1 MRRDLRVL
9 GIVAAGMCA
18 FFDMYITM
26 ALLPELRQVFGA
38 GVSQVSLTVTAT
50 TLAVAIAAPLAGSL
64 ADRYGR
70 RRVLLISIALLGFA
84 TLLAATAPTLPWLIA
99 CRALQGLIIPG
110 IFASAVAYVSE
121 EWPAHQSGSVISL
134 YIAGTV
140 LGSFCGRFF
149 AGLITAAWDWRTAFI
164 VMGLINLA
172 FLPLVASLLPSR
184 SRGFTPSASVWSSLS
199 GMGQHLRN
207 APLLATY
214 AVGFLILFAQVATF
228 TYINFHLSAAPWH
241 LGTHALSYIFFVF
254 LVGMLITPSAGNWAR
269 RWGSH
274 RVAAVA
280 MSVSCAG
287 LLLTLLQP
295 LTLIIIGLIL
305 SSCGVFVVQAMATNA
320 VPRLALGGRSA
331 AAGLYISCYYL
342 GGSFGAS
349 LPGTYW
355 AQLGWGGCVL
365 LVIAAQVTAAV
376 IAWNVWS
383 PHRNAD
389 GMTPL
394 TPVQAAL

>member
-1 MRRDLRVL
+1 MKRDLRVL

-50 TLAVAIAAPLAGSL
+50 TLAVAIAAPLAGAL

-70 RRVLLISIALLGFA
+70 RRVLLIAIALLGLA
-84 TLLAATAPTLPWLIA
+84 TLLAATAPNLPWLIA

-110 IFASAVAYVSE
+110 IFASAVAYTAE
-121 EWPAHQSGSVISL
+121 EWPAHESGSVVSL

-164 VMGLINLA
+164 AMGLINLA
-172 FLPLVASLLPSR
+172 FLPLVAWLLPR
-184 SRGFTPSASVWSSLS
+184 SRGFTPSASVRSSLS

-207 APLLATY
+207 LPLLATY

-241 LGTHALSYIFFVF
+241 LDTHALSYIFFVF
-254 LVGMLITPSAGNWAR
+254 LVGMLITPSTGGWAR
-269 RWGSH
+269 RWGAH

-280 MSVSCAG
+280 MTISCAG

-295 LTLIIIGLIL
+295 LTLIIAGLIL
-305 SSCGVFVVQAMATNA
+305 SSCGVFVVQAIATNA

-355 AQLGWGGCVL
+355 IQLGWSGCVL
-365 LVIAAQVTAAV
+365 LVILAQAAAAA
-376 IAWNVWS
+376 IAWNIWA
-383 PHRNAD
+383 PQRNAD
-389 GMTPL
+389 GRAPL
-394 TPVQAAL
+394 APAQAAL

>member
-1 MRRDLRVL
+1 MKRDLRVL

-50 TLAVAIAAPLAGSL
+50 TLAVAIAAPLAGAL
-64 ADRYGR
+64 ADRHGR
-70 RRVLLISIALLGFA
+70 RRVLLIAIALLGFA
-84 TLLAATAPTLPWLIA
+84 TLLAATAPNLPWLIA

-110 IFASAVAYVSE
+110 IFASAVAYTAE
-121 EWPAHQSGSVISL
+121 EWSAHESGSVVSL

-149 AGLITAAWDWRTAFI
+149 AGLITAAWDWRTAFM

-172 FLPLVASLLPSR
+172 FLPLVAWLLPR
-184 SRGFTPSASVWSSLS
+184 SRGFTPSASVWSSLG

-207 APLLATY
+207 LPLLATY

-254 LVGMLITPSAGNWAR
+254 LVGMLITPSTGGWAR
-269 RWGSH
+269 RWGAH
-274 RVAAVA
+274 RVAVVA
-280 MSVSCAG
+280 MSVSCVG

-295 LTLIIIGLIL
+295 LPMIVAGLIL

-320 VPRLALGGRSA
+320 VPRLALAGRSA

-349 LPGTYW
+349 LPGAYW

-365 LVIAAQVTAAV
+365 LVISAQVAAAA
-376 IAWNVWS
+376 IAWNVWA
-383 PHRNAD
+383 PQRNAD
-389 GMTPL
+389 GMAPL